1 MKSSLKPHPLWVTL
15 YNVKAF
21 KQLVKKEQIKNN
33 SKEIHLLFLNQKCAI
48 KILKC
53 GKQMYRILFMAN
65 KKENGGS
72 RKPDSTASKTNK

>member
-53 GKQMYRILFMAN
+53 GKQLNVSNFVYG
-65 KKENGGS
+65 EQE
-72 RKPDSTASKTNK
+72 RKWRKQKTRQYSK